1 MTTITHIISKEKY
14 EEAIENGADSIIGD
28 AIHQGYGVYS
38 AKVYMTDD
46 NYYLTYERGDS
57 CD

>member
-1 MTTITHIISKEKY
+1 MTTITHVISKEKY

-38 AKVYMTDD
+38 AKVYKTDD
-46 NYYLTYERGDS
+46 NY
-57 CD
+57 

>member
-1 MTTITHIISKEKY
+1 MTTVTYIISKEKY
-14 EEAIENGADSIIGD
+14 EKALKDGADSIIGD

-38 AKVYMTDD
+38 AKVYKTDD